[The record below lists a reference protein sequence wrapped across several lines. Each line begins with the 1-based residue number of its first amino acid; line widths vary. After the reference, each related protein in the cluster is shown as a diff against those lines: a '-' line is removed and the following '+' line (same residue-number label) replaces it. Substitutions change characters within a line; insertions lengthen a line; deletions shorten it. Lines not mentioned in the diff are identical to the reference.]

1 MIAGKPET
9 MGAAL
14 LTSSACVYAG
24 SGLTTACVPQSG
36 LTALNSYM
44 PEIMAIVRHGNE
56 MPEIKWDNFS
66 AIGIGPGLGTDDQA
80 LEMLTYTLTNYK
92 KPMVFDA
99 DALNMLAT
107 HKTLWPS
114 IPANSIL
121 TPHMKEFD
129 RLFGEH
135 KNWWQRIQKGIEKA
149 KEHSICILLKND
161 YTIVITPEGKA
172 FFNTTSN
179 PAMASGGMGDVLTG
193 IISALLAQ
201 NYTPAEACILGAYL
215 HGKAGDELA
224 LPNRL
229 NVVLPAQVAARIPA
243 TMAKLM
249 A

>member
-1 MIAGKPET
+1 VGKAET

-14 LTSSACVYAG
+14 LSSSACVYAG

-44 PEIMAIVRHGNE
+44 PEIMAVVREGATL
-56 MPEIKWDNFS
+56 PQVKWDSFNS
-66 AIGIGPGLGTDDQA
+66 LAIGPGLGTDDLA
-80 LEMLTYTLTNYK
+80 LDMLTYVLSNFK
-92 KPMVFDA
+92 KPIVFDA
-99 DALNMLAT
+99 DALNLLAT

-114 IPANSIL
+114 VPENSII

-161 YTIVITPEGKA
+161 YTIIITPQGKV

-179 PAMASGGMGDVLTG
+179 AAMASGGMGDVLTG
-193 IISALLAQ
+193 IISAMVAQ
-201 NYTPAEACILGAYL
+201 KYSSGEACILGAYL

-224 LPNRL
+224 TPGRL
-229 NVVLPAQVAARIPA
+229 NVVLPSQVAARIPA